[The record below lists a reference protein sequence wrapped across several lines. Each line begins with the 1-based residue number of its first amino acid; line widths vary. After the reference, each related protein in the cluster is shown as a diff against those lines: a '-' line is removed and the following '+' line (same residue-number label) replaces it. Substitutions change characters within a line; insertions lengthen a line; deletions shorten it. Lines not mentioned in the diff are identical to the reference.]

1 MFTIK
6 NNVYYEYEIKKSR
19 FITLLYKISS
29 SDEVDEI
36 LKDVRNMY
44 KGATHYCYAYSLD
57 FEYHFSDDGEP
68 GGTAG
73 LPILEALKKNNI
85 TNVLC
90 VVVRYFGGI
99 KLGAGGLVRAYTK
112 SVVLAINH
120 ACLVELVDGYYI
132 KVETSYENT
141 KSLDKILNKIKVI
154 NKEFTDIATYY
165 LAIEKNDI
173 DLFSNYKYEKIEEI
187 KIEKDF

>member
-6 NNVYYEYEIKKSR
+6 NNVSYEYEIKKSR

-36 LKDVRNMY
+36 LKDVRDMY

-57 FEYHFSDDGEP
+57 LEYHFSDDGEP

>member
-6 NNVYYEYEIKKSR
+6 NNISYEYEIKKSR

-57 FEYHFSDDGEP
+57 LEYHFSDDGEP

>member
-6 NNVYYEYEIKKSR
+6 NNVSYEYEIKKSR

-36 LKDVRNMY
+36 LKDVRDMY

-57 FEYHFSDDGEP
+57 LEYHFSDDGEP

-165 LAIEKNDI
+165 LAIEKNDV